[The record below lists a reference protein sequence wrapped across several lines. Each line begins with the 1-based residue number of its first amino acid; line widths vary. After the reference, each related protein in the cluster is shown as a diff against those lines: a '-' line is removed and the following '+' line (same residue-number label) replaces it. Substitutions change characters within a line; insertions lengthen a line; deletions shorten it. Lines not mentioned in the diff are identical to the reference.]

1 MCKNYKEEYKTQ
13 MYPFKLKMTQTQ
25 LFENFLKYV
34 RRPKTD
40 SFSGDNC
47 PEAEKLDEI
56 QTKVLRLRVFLLAI
70 YSQLNSF
77 ALTVLF
83 SHTYATSYSVV
94 GVQLLISRKEEK
106 EENPFPIYPYRN
118 FNPENSQDYAQKP
131 QRNCTFIR
139 L

>member
-34 RRPKTD
+34 SRLKTD

-47 PEAEKLDEI
+47 PEAEFLDEI
-56 QTKVLRLRVFLLAI
+56 QTKVLRIFLLAI

-83 SHTYATSYSVV
+83 LQTQATSYSV
-94 GVQLLISRKEEK
+94 IEFS
-106 EENPFPIYPYRN
+106 Y
-118 FNPENSQDYAQKP
+118 
-131 QRNCTFIR
+131 CTVYSI